1 VNLELT
7 SKYKA
12 QSTKHKIQAHAGTE
26 IVTATLNASAH
37 TIGIKSIALHHVR
50 VPLVEPFRIS
60 NGVISEKDAILIEVK
75 TENDVVGWGEASPM
89 SGGFYSADTPE
100 SAWSALSGTL
110 IPVVLGAGEIDVS
123 RFYEQMRAHPGDAF
137 AKAGIEG
144 ALWDVYANT
153 LKIPLG
159 ELLGARARP
168 IPSGVAIGIYDHV
181 DELLERV
188 VRYTAEGYRRVK
200 IKIQLGWDIEPV
212 AAVRARFPELPLMVD
227 ANAAYS
233 LADAAVF
240 RELDGQGL
248 MMIEQPLAREA
259 HAEAGEL
266 QRQLRTPLCADE
278 SAESI
283 RALASLIENDAAR
296 IINIKVQRVGG
307 LSEARLMLAAAR
319 AAGLQ
324 CWVGTMPEL
333 GVASAQGLH
342 FAMLDGFT
350 YPTDIEAS
358 TRWYV
363 DDVIAPIIEIDARG
377 YIRLPEGPGT
387 GYNVVREKIEQYS
400 VATATF
406 AS

>member
-1 VNLELT
+1 MTATLT
-7 SKYKA
+7 SKA
-12 QSTKHKIQAHAGTE
+12 QLIS
-26 IVTATLNASAH
+26 
-37 TIGIKSIALHHVR
+37 IKSIALHHVR

-60 NGVISEKDAILIEVK
+60 NGVISEKDAILVEVE

-100 SAWSALSGTL
+100 SAWSALSGSL
-110 IPVVLGAGEIDVS
+110 IPAVFGAGEIEVS
-123 RFYEQMRAHPGDAF
+123 RFYEQMRAHPVDAF

-144 ALWDVYANT
+144 ALWDAYANT
-153 LKIPLG
+153 LNVPFG
-159 ELLGARARP
+159 EFLGARARL
-168 IPSGVAIGIYDHV
+168 IPSGVAIGIYDQIE
-181 DELLERV
+181 DLLERV
-188 VRYTAEGYRRVK
+188 TRYTAQGYRRVK
-200 IKIQLGWDIEPV
+200 IKIQPGWDIEPV
-212 AAVRARFPELPLMVD
+212 AAVRARFPDLPLMVD

-233 LADAAVF
+233 LADAAMF

-259 HAEAGEL
+259 HREAGEL

-283 RALASLIENDAAR
+283 QALASLIENNAAR

-307 LSEARLMLAAAR
+307 LSEAGLMLNAAR
-319 AAGLQ
+319 AAGLE

-342 FAMLDGFT
+342 LAMLEGFT

-358 TRWYV
+358 RRWYV
-363 DDVIAPIIEIDARG
+363 DDVIAPLIEIDAHG
-377 YIRLPEGPGT
+377 YIRIPAGPGT
-387 GYNVVREKIEQYS
+387 GYRVVREKVEQYA
-400 VATATF
+400 VASATF

>member
-1 VNLELT
+1 
-7 SKYKA
+7 
-12 QSTKHKIQAHAGTE
+12 
-26 IVTATLNASAH
+26 
-37 TIGIKSIALHHVR
+37 

-60 NGVISEKDAILIEVK
+60 NGVISEKDAILVEVK

-100 SAWSALSGTL
+100 SAWSALSGSL
-110 IPVVLGAGEIDVS
+110 VPAVLSAGEIDVS
-123 RFYEQMRAHPGDAF
+123 RFYQQLQAHPGDAF

-144 ALWDVYANT
+144 ALWDAYANT
-153 LKIPLG
+153 LKVPLG

-181 DELLERV
+181 ADLLERV
-188 VRYTAEGYRRVK
+188 ARYTAQGYRRVK
-200 IKIQLGWDIEPV
+200 IKIQPGWDIEPV
-212 AAVRARFPELPLMVD
+212 AAVRAKFLDVPLMVD

-233 LADAAVF
+233 LADGAMF

-259 HAEAGEL
+259 HREAGEL

-278 SAESI
+278 SADSI
-283 RALASLIENDAAR
+283 QALASLIENEAAR

-319 AAGLQ
+319 AAGLE

-342 FAMLDGFT
+342 LATLDGFT

-363 DDVIAPIIEIDARG
+363 DDVIAPLIEIDARG
-377 YIRLPEGPGT
+377 YIELPGGPGT
-387 GYNVVREKIEQYS
+387 GYNLVREKLERYS
-400 VATATF
+400 VASATF
-406 AS
+406 AN

>member
-1 VNLELT
+1 L
-7 SKYKA
+7 
-12 QSTKHKIQAHAGTE
+12 
-26 IVTATLNASAH
+26 TATLINKAQ
-37 TIGIKSIALHHVR
+37 TISINSIALHHVR

-60 NGVISEKDAILIEVK
+60 NGVISEKDAILVEVK
-75 TENDVVGWGEASPM
+75 TEDGVIGWGEASPM

-100 SAWSALSGTL
+100 SAWSALSGWL
-110 IPVVLGAGEIDVS
+110 VPAVLSTGEIDVS
-123 RFYEQMRAHPGDAF
+123 RFYQQLRAHPGDAF

-144 ALWDVYANT
+144 ALWDAYANT
-153 LKIPLG
+153 LKVPFG

-168 IPSGVAIGIYDHV
+168 IPSGVAIGIYDQIE
-181 DELLERV
+181 DLLERV
-188 VRYTAEGYRRVK
+188 ARYTAQGYRRVK
-200 IKIQLGWDIEPV
+200 IKIQPGWDIEPV
-212 AAVRARFPELPLMVD
+212 AAVRARFPDLPLMVD

-233 LADAAVF
+233 PADAAIF
-240 RELDGQGL
+240 RELDGQDL

-259 HAEAGEL
+259 HLEAGEL

-283 RALASLIENDAAR
+283 EMLGSLIENDAAR
-296 IINIKVQRVGG
+296 IINIKIQRVGG

-319 AAGLQ
+319 AAGLE

-342 FAMLDGFT
+342 LATLDGFT

-363 DDVIAPIIEIDARG
+363 DDVIAPLIEIDARG
-377 YIRLPEGPGT
+377 YVELRGGPGT
-387 GYNVVREKIEQYS
+387 GYHVVREKVERYS
-400 VATATF
+400 VASETF

>member
-1 VNLELT
+1 LT
-7 SKYKA
+7 
-12 QSTKHKIQAHAGTE
+12 
-26 IVTATLNASAH
+26 VTLNAGVH
-37 TIGIKSIALHHVR
+37 TISIKSIALHHVR
-50 VPLVEPFRIS
+50 VPLLEPFRIS
-60 NGVISEKDAILIEVK
+60 NGVISEKDAILVEVK
-75 TENDVVGWGEASPM
+75 TGSDVVGWGEASPM
-89 SGGFYSADTPE
+89 SGGFYSSDTPE
-100 SAWSALSGTL
+100 SAWSALSGSL
-110 IPVVLGAGEIDVS
+110 IPAVLNAGEIDVS
-123 RFYEQMRAHPGDAF
+123 RFYEQLRAHPGDAF

-144 ALWDVYANT
+144 ALWDAYANT
-153 LKIPLG
+153 LQVPFG
-159 ELLGARARP
+159 ELFGAGARP

-188 VRYTAEGYRRVK
+188 ARYTAEGYRRVK
-200 IKIQLGWDIEPV
+200 IKIQPGWDIEPMT
-212 AAVRARFPELPLMVD
+212 AVRAKFPDLPLMVD

-240 RELDGQGL
+240 RELDGQSL

-283 RALASLIENDAAR
+283 PALASLIENEAAR

-319 AAGLQ
+319 AAGLE

-342 FAMLDGFT
+342 LATLDGFT

-363 DDVIAPIIEIDARG
+363 DDVIAPLIEIDAHG
-377 YIRLPEGPGT
+377 YIRLPAGPGT
-387 GYNVVREKIEQYS
+387 GYKVVREKVEQYS
-400 VATATF
+400 VAGATF

>member
-1 VNLELT
+1 M
-7 SKYKA
+7 
-12 QSTKHKIQAHAGTE
+12 
-26 IVTATLNASAH
+26 TATLSNKAQ
-37 TIGIKSIALHHVR
+37 TITIKSIALHHVR

-168 IPSGVAIGIYDHV
+168 IPSGVAIGIYDRV

-188 VRYTAEGYRRVK
+188 VRYSAEGYRRVK
-200 IKIQLGWDIEPV
+200 IKIQPGWDIEPV

-240 RELDGQGL
+240 RKLDGQGL

-283 RALASLIENDAAR
+283 RALTSLIESDAAR

-363 DDVIAPIIEIDARG
+363 DDVIAPLIEIDARG
-377 YIRLPEGPGT
+377 YITLPEGPGT
-387 GYNVVREKIEQYS
+387 GYRIDREKVEQYA
-400 VATATF
+400 VASATF
-406 AS
+406 AG